1 MSFFGYNFLFVYTEE
16 KLLMHLEV
24 ARQIGYVL
32 LIIVMLF
39 LALRNCKRNGGHGG
53 QTTSSVNG
61 ASEDGSDAGS
71 NEIATAPISLA
82 LTATMSMRL

>member
-1 MSFFGYNFLFVYTEE
+1 
-16 KLLMHLEV
+16 MHLEV

-32 LIIVMLF
+32 LIIIMLF
-39 LALRNCKRNGGHGG
+39 LALRNCKRNGG

-61 ASEDGSDAGS
+61 ASEDGSDTGS
-71 NEIATAPISLA
+71 NQIATAPTSLA

>member
-1 MSFFGYNFLFVYTEE
+1 
-16 KLLMHLEV
+16 MHLEV
-24 ARQIGYVL
+24 VRQIGYVL
-32 LIIVMLF
+32 LIIIMLF

-53 QTTSSVNG
+53 QTTSSVNC

-71 NEIATAPISLA
+71 NQIATAPTSLA